1 MEGPR
6 NFNVKSLSTRTLTSK
21 GKLRH
26 VSPGRKLGCHPLMP
40 CATLPSPL
48 CKAEMNLTFL
58 LPQP

>member
-6 NFNVKSLSTRTLTSK
+6 KFSVKSLLTRTLTSK

-26 VSPGRKLGCHPLMP
+26 VSPGRKLGCHPLVP
-40 CATLPSPL
+40 RAILPSPL
-48 CKAEMNLTFL
+48 CKAEMSLTFL